1 MRSHLHQGRSS
12 WAPVSSPSIS
22 TQAASWFCLRSWLL
36 LAVMLGMRLTNQRD
50 RFAREARS
58 PAAFTGVADTAV
70 LGTRPARDCH
80 AAAAALLAVSGVGWA
95 LLVVPSCGTG
105 RPRRPGPPSSSS
117 PPPKASRCWAPLWR
131 SATAPVGAQ
140 DRTSI
145 APTSA
150 RVRHNCAAARYD
162 PEAGITCWD
171 ERTLAE
177 VRQYERLSAVTG
189 LHALRSAAAGWT
201 LAARSTP
208 EAAVTV
214 HPQFG
219 QLAAA
224 DIIRRNA
231 HEAVHH
237 ELDIRRD
244 FARGPT

>member
-36 LAVMLGMRLTNQRD
+36 LAVMLGMRLANQRD

-80 AAAAALLAVSGVGWA
+80 
-95 LLVVPSCGTG
+95 
-105 RPRRPGPPSSSS
+105 GPPRHSWLFRESAG
-117 PPPKASRCWAPLWR
+117 PCLWCRPAAPKASRCWAPLWR

-162 PEAGITCWD
+162 PEAGIACWD
-171 ERTLAE
+171 ERTLAG